1 MRSPALVRLAG
12 LAGVAG
18 GLAWVVLAVL
28 WLTVGGGAT
37 LLGYGMLDALAPV
50 TFALALA
57 GVAGYR
63 AQTVRAWGR
72 LATAGFAIFAA
83 GLAVTVVASLVYV
96 VSDVLEGW
104 TVSVWSYL
112 LAMVGATVFGTGLL
126 WASVP
131 PRSGAALFAGT
142 LPVGVGVPLALA
154 VSGVAPDEAVIAA
167 GPGVLVGTGIV
178 TVGWQVWRKY

>member
-18 GLAWVVLAVL
+18 GCAWMVLAVL
-28 WLTVGGGAT
+28 WLAVGGGAT
-37 LLGYGMLDALAPV
+37 LLGYGMLDALASV
-50 TFALALA
+50 AFALALA

-63 AQTVRAWGR
+63 AQTVQAWGR

-96 VSDVLEGW
+96 VSGVLEGW

-112 LAMVGATVFGTGLL
+112 LAMAGATLFGTGLL
-126 WASVP
+126 WAGVP
-131 PRSGAALFAGT
+131 PRSGATLLAGT
-142 LPVGVGVPLALA
+142 LPVGIGVSLA
-154 VSGVAPDEAVIAA
+154 VGSVLPDEAVIAA
-167 GPGVLVGTGIV
+167 GPGVLIGAGIA
-178 TVGWQVWRKY
+178 TVGCQVWRTS